1 MNNVK
6 ELNILVLED
15 IPIDAELIEQELE
28 RAQIA
33 FRIRRAATKA
43 KFLKQLQDLNP
54 DVILADYSLPQFNG
68 LEALRLVRESGL
80 DTPFILVTGT
90 QKEEIA
96 VECLKEG
103 ADDYILKSSLRR
115 LPGALENVLRKKE
128 AEREKRQLAR
138 ELEKSAK
145 QMVTIFESITDA
157 FFAVDS
163 TWRLMYLNPRS
174 DVFLEK
180 VNKERQEMWGKN
192 WWDEFPAEP
201 SSVAFME
208 LQRAMEKRIDVEFED
223 FFPLLNSWLH
233 IRAYPA
239 EDGLSIYVQDISDRK
254 RSAMVQHAVYDISEA
269 ASIESSFLRMT
280 ESIHRIIGGLMPAK
294 NIHIALYDAEND
306 ILSYPYFVDEIEK
319 CPEPTKPGKGLTEYV
334 LRTGEPLL
342 ATPEVLAE
350 LRAKSEIE
358 SSQSTSIDWLGVPL
372 KTAGGV
378 IGVLAVQNYSGA
390 FRFGNIEKDVLQFV
404 STQVAMAIE
413 RKRSEEKIRE
423 QASLL
428 DVAQDAI
435 IVRDL
440 HEKILYWN
448 KGAERIY
455 GWTGVEALGKSSA
468 DLLHKD
474 AELASEAF
482 ESVMKTGVWFG
493 ELQQSAKD
501 GRDLTVESRWSLV
514 RDEQGRP
521 KSILIINT
529 DTTEKKRLEQQFI
542 RSQRLESIGTLA
554 SGIAHDLNNVLA
566 PITMSLPL
574 LKEHLTSQSSQDIL
588 ELLRVSAKRGEG
600 IVKQILSFVR
610 GVDGQ
615 HVVLQT
621 KHLVN
626 DLVTF
631 LSQTFPPSVSIK
643 TKYAKDTWPVVGDA
657 TQLYQVLMNLS
668 INARDAMPNGGILNI
683 SLQNLVADDQFHS
696 VHPETDSNRYVV
708 LSVKDTGTGI
718 PVELMDKIFDPF
730 FTTKERGKGTGL
742 GLSIVHTVVKN
753 HGGFVEVYSQEG
765 KGTEFR
771 IYLPAS
777 EDTDAQSKEP
787 VGALPAGNGE
797 KILVVDDES
806 AIAELANVTLKNR
819 NYQVLSASDGTE
831 AVALFAQNKGS
842 ISVVLL
848 DMLMPL
854 MDGPTTL
861 KALRKLDPGV
871 RVIGM
876 SGYSA
881 EIQDQEVDSAFGQL
895 PFLQKPFSVEQ
906 MVQKIQEVLRETN
919 G

>member
-1 MNNVK
+1 MSKAK

-28 RAQIA
+28 RAQIP
-33 FRIRRAATKA
+33 FRMKRAATKA
-43 KFLKQLQDLNP
+43 KFLKQLQDFPP

-80 DTPFILVTGT
+80 DTPYILVTGT
-90 QKEEIA
+90 QKEEVA

-180 VNKERQEMWGKN
+180 VNKDRQEMWGKN
-192 WWDEFPAEP
+192 WWDEFPVEA
-201 SSVAFME
+201 SSVGFAE
-208 LQRAMEKRIDVEFED
+208 LHRAMEKRVDVEFEEY
-223 FFPLLNSWLH
+223 FPSLSSWLH

-239 EDGLSIYVQDISDRK
+239 EDGLSIYVQDISERK
-254 RSAMVQHAVYDISEA
+254 RAAMVQHAVYSISEA
-269 ASIESSFLRMT
+269 ASAESSFLSMAER
-280 ESIHRIIGGLMPAK
+280 IHKIIGGLMPVK
-294 NIHIALYDAEND
+294 NLYIALYDAESD
-306 ILSYPYFVDEIEK
+306 ILSFPYFVDEIEK
-319 CPEPTKPGKGLTEYV
+319 RPGPKKPGKGRTEYV

-342 ATPEVLAE
+342 ATPEALE
-350 LRAKSEIE
+350 KLIHSSEI
-358 SSQSTSIDWLGVPL
+358 QSAGTPSVDWLGVPL
-372 KTAGGV
+372 KTASGI
-378 IGVLAVQNYSGA
+378 IGVLAVQNYSGS
-390 FRFGNIEKDVLQFV
+390 FRFGNTEKDILQFV
-404 STQVAMAIE
+404 STQVAMAID
-413 RKRSEEKIRE
+413 RKRAEEKIRE

-455 GWTGVEALGKSSA
+455 GWSSCEALGKSSA
-468 DLLHKD
+468 DLLHND
-474 AELASEAF
+474 TELTTEIV
-482 ESVMKTGVWFG
+482 ESVTRTGAWFG
-493 ELQQSAKD
+493 ELQQTAKD
-501 GRDLTVESRWSLV
+501 SRTLVVESRWSLI
-514 RDEQGRP
+514 RDEQSLP

-529 DTTEKKRLEQQFI
+529 DATEKKRLEQQFI

-574 LKEHLTSQSSQDIL
+574 LKEHLTNQSSQDIL

-615 HVVLQT
+615 HVVLQA

-631 LSQTFPPSVSIK
+631 LSQTFPPSISIK

-657 TQLYQVLMNLS
+657 TQLYQVLMNLT
-668 INARDAMPNGGILNI
+668 INARDAMPNGGVLGIT
-683 SLQNLVADDQFHS
+683 LQNLVADDQFHLT
-696 VHPETDSNRYVV
+696 HPDLKDDRYVV
-708 LSVKDTGTGI
+708 LSVKDTGMGI
-718 PVELMDKIFDPF
+718 PDELLDKIFDPF

-753 HGGFVEVYSQEG
+753 HGGFVEVFSQKG
-765 KGTEFR
+765 KGTEFK

-777 EDTDAQSKEP
+777 EDADSQVKEP
-787 VGALPAGNGE
+787 TTALPAGNGE

-806 AIAELANVTLKNR
+806 AIAELAHVTLKNR

-831 AVALFAQNKGS
+831 AVALYAENKGS

-861 KALRKLDPGV
+861 RALRKLNPEV

-876 SGYSA
+876 SGYTA
-881 EIQDQEVDSAFGQL
+881 DFQDQEPDSAFGQL

-906 MVQKIQEVLRETN
+906 MVVKIQEVLRETN